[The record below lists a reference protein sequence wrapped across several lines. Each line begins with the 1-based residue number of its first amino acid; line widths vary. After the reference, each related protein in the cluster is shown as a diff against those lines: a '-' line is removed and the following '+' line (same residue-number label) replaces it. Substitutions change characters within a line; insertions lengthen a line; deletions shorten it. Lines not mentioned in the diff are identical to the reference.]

1 MSNLFGVPVHA
12 AYFVVTALAGAIT
25 PLAGGLAVALA
36 IVVFTVTVRLLLL
49 PLSFHALRGQ
59 VAQSRLAPQIR
70 ALRQRHRKDPDRM
83 TREVKAL
90 YRAEGTSMFAGYL
103 PLLLQWP
110 FLSVMYLLF
119 RSGTINGAPNTLL
132 RHNLFGAEL
141 GAHWLSGASPL
152 SPPGA
157 VFAGLFALLALTGYI
172 SVRVNRR
179 LFPRPTSAL
188 STVPTPTK
196 HLTLA
201 TTTKRPISSITTTK
215 RPTPTNPKRVAAG
228 STTHPTATS
237 TKRSTT
243 STTTGLALTSTKR
256 SAVMS
261 TKRSAVTSSNRPT
274 ATSTRRPA
282 IASTKRP
289 ASTKTTPSTSVRSS
303 PTPSW
308 LTNVLP
314 LVTVVFAAFLP
325 LAGGL
330 YLLTTTAWT
339 LLERWVLAHYVLPAT
354 PPPAPATKSP
364 AAVG

>member
-1 MSNLFGVPVHA
+1 MSNLLGVPVHA

-25 PLAGGLAVALA
+25 PLAGSLAVALA

-59 VAQSRLAPQIR
+59 VAQSRLAPQIQ
-70 ALRQRHRKDPDRM
+70 ALRQRHHKDPDRM

-119 RSGTINGAPNTLL
+119 RSGTVNGAPNTLL

-152 SPPGA
+152 SLPGA

-179 LFPRPTSAL
+179 LFPRPTLGL
-188 STVPTPTK
+188 STV
-196 HLTLA
+196 
-201 TTTKRPISSITTTK
+201 
-215 RPTPTNPKRVAAG
+215 
-228 STTHPTATS
+228 
-237 TKRSTT
+237 
-243 STTTGLALTSTKR
+243 
-256 SAVMS
+256 
-261 TKRSAVTSSNRPT
+261 RPT

-282 IASTKRP
+282 IASTKGP
-289 ASTKTTPSTSVRSS
+289 APTKTTPGTSVTSG

-339 LLERWVLAHYVLPAT
+339 LLERRVLAHYVLPAT
-354 PPPAPATKSP
+354 PAPAPAAKSP